1 MNTPWNSN
9 PVHRSRTARG
19 VESRL
24 VGSPRGPR
32 IGASLALSC
41 VVGFSSLSCTYSGGE
56 LLYMLGVGRGAKVE
70 ARFLLTEGPLM
81 VFVDDVNERV
91 DWPRAR
97 SYLCDDLSQELL
109 RHRAATKIVPR
120 ATIDSLRQSMPDFDK
135 RGARELGEMV
145 GADQVVWI
153 EMQDFLAEERIV
165 DISMAAYW
173 TVTVKVLNAREKES
187 RSRVRLWPTSP
198 AGHILSATLSGA
210 DVSRLK
216 TRDAISKALSEKL
229 VVDIA
234 KLFYEYRKG
243 DFDR

>member
-9 PVHRSRTARG
+9 TVHRSRTACKM
-19 VESRL
+19 ETRL
-24 VGSPRGPR
+24 IGGPRGPR

-41 VVGFSSLSCTYSGGE
+41 AVGLSSLSCTYSGGE

-70 ARFLLTEGPLM
+70 ARFRLTEGPVM

-109 RHRAATKIVPR
+109 RNSAATKIVPR
-120 ATIDSLRQSMPDFDK
+120 ATIDSLRQSLPDFEK

-145 GADQVVWI
+145 GADQVLWI
-153 EMQDFLAEERIV
+153 EMHDFLAEERIV
-165 DISMAAYW
+165 DASMAAYW

-198 AGHILSATLSGA
+198 EGHILSAALSGA
-210 DVSRLK
+210 DVDRLK

-234 KLFYEYRKG
+234 RLFYEYRKG
-243 DFDR
+243 DFE